1 MVLMLAQRI
10 SGKGF
15 ERYATAGGQLNQP
28 LLVLLQRH
36 AADGF
41 QRQRI
46 QALRLKLARQ
56 QRC

>member
-1 MVLMLAQRI
+1 MLMLAQGI

-15 ERYATAGGQLNQP
+15 ERYATAGSQLNQP
-28 LLVLLQRH
+28 LLVLLQRD
-36 AADGF
+36 AADSF

-56 QRC
+56 QRR

>member
-1 MVLMLAQRI
+1 MLMLAQRI

-15 ERYATAGGQLNQP
+15 KRHAAAGGQLNQP
-28 LLVLLQRH
+28 LFVFLQRD

-46 QALRLKLARQ
+46 EALRLKLARQ
-56 QRC
+56 QRR

>member
-1 MVLMLAQRI
+1 MLMLTQRI

-15 ERYATAGGQLNQP
+15 KRHAAAGGQLNQP
-28 LLVLLQRH
+28 LLVLLQRD

-46 QALRLKLARQ
+46 EALRLKLARQ
-56 QRC
+56 QRR

>member
-1 MVLMLAQRI
+1 MLAQRI

-46 QALRLKLARQ
+46 QMLRLKLARQ